1 MDILS
6 LEQRLRLSQVEILIG
21 FRKSTL
27 YKLISEG
34 KFPSPI
40 KINGGTSS
48 RWRAG
53 DILDYLQ
60 KTNFHTNEVGTN
72 D

>member
-1 MDILS
+1 MEIFS
-6 LEQRLRLSQVEILIG
+6 LEQRLRLSQIETLSG
-21 FRKSTL
+21 FKKSKL

-60 KTNFHTNEVGTN
+60 KTNFHTHEVGTN